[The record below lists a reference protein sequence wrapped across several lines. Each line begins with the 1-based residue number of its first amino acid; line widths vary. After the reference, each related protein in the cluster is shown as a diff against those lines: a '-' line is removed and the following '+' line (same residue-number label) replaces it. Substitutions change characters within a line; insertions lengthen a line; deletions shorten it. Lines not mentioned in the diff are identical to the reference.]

1 VQLIGAARA
10 SCFSRRSL
18 TRSEPD
24 QAGPGLRAWSRR
36 TMRQAFLLPDTLQRE
51 AIVF

>member
-1 VQLIGAARA
+1 LAPQKQAVSPVDAY
-10 SCFSRRSL
+10 

-24 QAGPGLRAWSRR
+24 KQAQPKAWSRR

-51 AIVF
+51 AIGSSA